1 MLFTDL
7 IDFITRNIYQ
17 DDDKEKNTQER
28 PDDRYER
35 ELRGL
40 EGSSLWVTGGG

>member
-35 ELRGL
+35 QLRGL
-40 EGSSLWVTGGG
+40 EGPSLWVTGGG